1 MIQRIQSV
9 YLLMAGLV
17 LAFSFCTPQINF
29 SGADGVVA
37 TMYVVGIES
46 ISSSLGP
53 VGANISTPWGVTCL
67 MGVACLMSLG
77 SIFLFKNRSRQIKV
91 VNWLLVVVLFIYIA
105 ELVYAF
111 AFNAHHETSMR
122 GAWGI
127 VLPFAAYVFV
137 WLARRGIRK
146 DEALVRAADRIR

>member
-17 LAFSFCTPQINF
+17 LVFSFCTPQIIF
-29 SGADGVVA
+29 SRADGVVA
-37 TMYVVGIES
+37 TMYAVGIES

-91 VNWLLVVVLFIYIA
+91 TNWLLVVVLFIYIA

-122 GAWGI
+122 GTWGI

>member
-17 LAFSFCTPQINF
+17 LAFSFCTPQIHF
-29 SGADGVVA
+29 SSADGVVA
-37 TMYVVGIES
+37 TMYTLGIECVS
-46 ISSSLGP
+46 PSLGAI
-53 VGANISTPWGVTCL
+53 GTNISTPWGVMFLT
-67 MGVACLMSLG
+67 GVACLMSLG
-77 SIFLFKNRSRQIKV
+77 SIFLFKNRARQIKAA
-91 VNWLLVVVLFIYIA
+91 NWLLVVVLFIYIA
-105 ELVYAF
+105 EMAYAF
-111 AFNAHHETSMR
+111 AFNAHHETSMT

-127 VLPFAAYVFV
+127 ILPFVAYVFV

>member
-37 TMYVVGIES
+37 TMYAVGIES

-53 VGANISTPWGVTCL
+53 VGANISTPWGVAYYQCSERR
-67 MGVACLMSLG
+67 VPSL
-77 SIFLFKNRSRQIKV
+77 RYQ
-91 VNWLLVVVLFIYIA
+91 
-105 ELVYAF
+105 
-111 AFNAHHETSMR
+111 
-122 GAWGI
+122 
-127 VLPFAAYVFV
+127 
-137 WLARRGIRK
+137 
-146 DEALVRAADRIR
+146 